1 MGSKTVRMVFNSI
14 KDNDCW
20 VNLAY
25 ELRFEMFKSVN
36 SDMDMDELLDKFY
49 NEEVCKYFKYGE
61 YGNFE
66 IIVDEDFN
74 IVGGRIIY

>member
-61 YGNFE
+61 
-66 IIVDEDFN
+66 
-74 IVGGRIIY
+74 